1 MKRLSTLFTMA
12 VLAILSCLPG
22 LAEAKTIKLTG
33 NRPVASVTIPDSWSP
48 DEYDGGVEAQ
58 SPDDEVYV
66 AVEMSS
72 VKGLESAASEAMKFF
87 RKQGVTVK
95 GEPVQSEHKLNGMD
109 VVDLAWQGRD
119 KDGEAEISLS
129 FVIVSETRVLLLYYW
144 GSPAGG
150 TKHRQT
156 LSGILNSIKRI

>member
-1 MKRLSTLFTMA
+1 
-12 VLAILSCLPG
+12 LSCLPG
-22 LAEAKTIKLTG
+22 LAEAKSFKLVG
-33 NRPVASVTIPDSWSP
+33 NKPVATVTIPDSWKP
-48 DEYDGGVEAQ
+48 DEYDWGVEAQ

-72 VKGLESAASEAMKFF
+72 MKGLEKATEEAIRFYQ
-87 RKQGVTVK
+87 KQGVTLI
-95 GEPVQSEHKLNGMD
+95 GEPVKSEHKLNGMD
-109 VVDLAWQGRD
+109 ALDWSWKGRD

-129 FVIVSETRVLLLYYW
+129 VIIVSETRVLLLYYW

-156 LSGILNSIKRI
+156 LSTILQSIKRL